1 MSLYL
6 LNDMKKSW
14 KERIIRI
21 EANHSDA
28 GMVMPS
34 IRQLPKCRQAHSA
47 HWGSERELAQVSRE
61 RGKSECARESHELI
75 FVYLER
81 IVLGIEIVGC
91 VEVEVRVSLT
101 RKREPSVHT
110 TSILHA
116 KDIRRKSA
124 LRLPCRVPRRWCEVM

>member
-34 IRQLPKCRQAHSA
+34 IRQLPKCRQDN
-47 HWGSERELAQVSRE
+47 SEWSGNW
-61 RGKSECARESHELI
+61 RGFR
-75 FVYLER
+75 
-81 IVLGIEIVGC
+81 
-91 VEVEVRVSLT
+91 
-101 RKREPSVHT
+101 
-110 TSILHA
+110 
-116 KDIRRKSA
+116 
-124 LRLPCRVPRRWCEVM
+124 